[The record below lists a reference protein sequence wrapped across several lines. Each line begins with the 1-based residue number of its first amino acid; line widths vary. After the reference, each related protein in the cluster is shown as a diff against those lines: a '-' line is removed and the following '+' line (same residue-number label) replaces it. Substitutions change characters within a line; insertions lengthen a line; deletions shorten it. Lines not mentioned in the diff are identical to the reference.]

1 MKYIIGVDAGGT
13 KTECIL
19 ANTDGKVL
27 SKTSAKGGN
36 PLVIGIKN
44 TAKNILSSI
53 KKCNKKL
60 KVNFKDVE
68 MLVVGSTGM
77 GRKKDADNLLAE
89 LKKILKIKKIKV
101 TTDAQIALEG
111 ASSNKP
117 VCILIA
123 GTGSIIYGKDKK
135 GVLYRAGG
143 FGRLLGDF
151 GGGYSIGKKGL
162 TAVSKELDGDSK
174 KTLLTKL
181 LRNKFHIKN
190 SNDLI
195 SEVYRNNFPIQDFAP
210 LVIKAAEK
218 KDIIAKIILEEEIRE
233 LLELIILI
241 RKKLKQRKLNI
252 SFTGSLI
259 KSKNFYSNL
268 LRTNIKKRLKFV
280 NIIQPEHSPVYGAIL
295 LAKKYL
301 NKR

>member
-111 ASSNKP
+111 AFSNKP
-117 VCILIA
+117 GCILIA

-135 GVLYRAGG
+135 GNLYRAGG

-151 GGGYSIGKKGL
+151 GGGYSIGRKGL
-162 TAVSKELDGDSK
+162 IAAAKELDGNSK

-181 LRNKFHIKN
+181 LRNEFHIKN
-190 SNDLI
+190 SGDLI
-195 SEVYRNNFPIQDFAP
+195 SNVYKSNFPIQDFTP

-218 KDIIAKIILEEEIRE
+218 KDKTSRNILEEEAEE
-233 LLELIILI
+233 LLELIISLRKKIKI
-241 RKKLKQRKLNI
+241 RKMKL
-252 SFTGSLI
+252 SFAGSLI
-259 KSKNFYSNL
+259 SNKNYYSDL
-268 LRTNIKKRLKFV
+268 LKTKIKKNLKFV
-280 NIIQPEHSPVYGAIL
+280 DISSPENTPAVGAIL
-295 LAKKYL
+295 IAKKYL
-301 NKR
+301 GIK